1 MCHRSRPGLVKLV
14 SIRREG
20 SEVAKLLGLFCCLL
34 LAGCFTSGKRGG
46 DAPLAIYDFGPS
58 RAEAMVVQRR
68 VPLALEVRAPL
79 WFDTM
84 GIDYRLA
91 YVDAARLREYAKA
104 RWAGPPALLLQQR
117 LSQQLRLSPSGQ
129 GQARCLLRVEITEFS
144 QVFSAPT
151 ASRGV
156 VQGRVVLLDRSRRQ
170 VAELP
175 VNLEKTAVTQ
185 DARGGVG
192 ALTEAVDQL
201 AVDLRAWE
209 GVLTDKPLTGACF
222 S

>member
-1 MCHRSRPGLVKLV
+1 MK
-14 SIRREG
+14 
-20 SEVAKLLGLFCCLL
+20 KLLGLFCCLL
-34 LAGCFTSGKRGG
+34 LAGCFTVGKRGG
-46 DAPLAIYDFGPS
+46 DVPLAIYDFGPS
-58 RAEAMVVQRR
+58 SAEPLVAQRR

-91 YVDAARLREYAKA
+91 YIDAARLREYAKA
-104 RWAGPPALLLQQR
+104 RWAGPPAQMLQQR

-151 ASRGV
+151 ASRAV

-175 VNLEKTAVTQ
+175 INLEKTAVTQ

-201 AVDLRAWE
+201 ATDLRSWE
-209 GVLTDKPLTGACF
+209 GLLADKPQTGACF
-222 S
+222 D

>member
-1 MCHRSRPGLVKLV
+1 MK
-14 SIRREG
+14 
-20 SEVAKLLGLFCCLL
+20 KLLGLICCLL
-34 LAGCFTSGKRGG
+34 LSACFTSGKRGG
-46 DAPLAIYDFGPS
+46 DAPLAIYDFGPLP
-58 RAEAMVVQRR
+58 AEALVAPRS

-91 YVDAARLREYAKA
+91 YIDAARLREYARA
-104 RWAGPPALLLQQR
+104 RWAGPPAQLLQQR

-129 GQARCLLRVEITEFS
+129 GQARCLMRIEISEFS
-144 QVFSAPT
+144 QVFLAPD
-151 ASRGV
+151 ASRGI

-175 VNLEKTAVTQ
+175 INLEKAAATQ

-201 AVDLRAWE
+201 AADLMSWE
-209 GVLTDKPLTGACF
+209 RMLGGKPVMGACF

>member
-1 MCHRSRPGLVKLV
+1 MK
-14 SIRREG
+14 
-20 SEVAKLLGLFCCLL
+20 KLLGLICCLM
-34 LAGCFTSGKRGG
+34 LAACFTSGKRGG
-46 DAPLAIYDFGPS
+46 DAPLAIYDFGPPP
-58 RAEAMVVQRR
+58 AEALVAPRPA
-68 VPLALEVRAPL
+68 PLALEVRAPL

-84 GIDYRLA
+84 GIGYRLA

-117 LSQQLRLSPSGQ
+117 LSQQLRLSPSGL
-129 GQARCLLRVEITEFS
+129 GQARCLVRIEISEFS
-144 QVFSAPT
+144 QVFSAPDS
-151 ASRGV
+151 SRGV
-156 VQGRVVLLDRSRRQ
+156 VQGRVLLLDRSRRQ

-175 VNLEKTAVTQ
+175 INLEKTAATQ

-201 AVDLRAWE
+201 AADLNFWE
-209 GVLTDKPLTGACF
+209 RQLAGKPSTGACF

>member
-1 MCHRSRPGLVKLV
+1 MKT
-14 SIRREG
+14 
-20 SEVAKLLGLFCCLL
+20 LLGLVCCLL

-58 RAEAMVVQRR
+58 PAEALVAQRR

-91 YVDAARLREYAKA
+91 YIDAARLREYARA
-104 RWAGPPALLLQQR
+104 RWAGPPAQMLQQR

-129 GQARCLLRVEITEFS
+129 GQARCLMRVEIGEFS
-144 QVFSAPT
+144 QVFSAPD

-170 VAELP
+170 LAELP
-175 VNLEKTAVTQ
+175 VNLEKAAVTQ

-192 ALTEAVDQL
+192 ALSEAVDQL
-201 AVDLRAWE
+201 AADLRSWE
-209 GVLTDKPLTGACF
+209 RQLADTPASGACF
-222 S
+222 D